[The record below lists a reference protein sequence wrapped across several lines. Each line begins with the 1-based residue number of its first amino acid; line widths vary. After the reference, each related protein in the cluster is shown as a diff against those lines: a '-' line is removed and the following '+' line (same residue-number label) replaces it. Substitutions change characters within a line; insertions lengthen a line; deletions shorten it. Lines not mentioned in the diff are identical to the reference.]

1 MQNIAS
7 TIAGFLFASALLN
20 VFILLYSFRLN
31 NSYVKTFLL
40 LCLASIFY
48 SIGYAMEICS
58 TNLNQAL
65 FWNLVQY
72 IGIPFIPA
80 LWIVLALQYNDKEYL
95 LNPAVKF
102 GIFIIPVITLIL
114 RYTSNINHLY
124 YSKVQYDTSNL
135 IPVLF
140 IEKGPWY
147 LVFGIYMSI
156 CVIFASYLYFHQY
169 IKSIG
174 PIRSQ
179 CITMFIASLFP
190 WFSYFPN
197 LLNISPLGLDLGPLT
212 FTFSYILII
221 VAIFK
226 YQFLNIK
233 PLARDKVFT
242 CTSDGVIV
250 LDANY
255 SIIDFNH
262 SAAVIFPVLKEN
274 IVGKNV
280 RIIFGTNNKL
290 IESIF
295 NSKEIQYN
303 SDQEDCSNY
312 YSVKTVK
319 ILGPKNWVL
328 GFVVNITDITQF
340 VVSMEK
346 LNYLASRDDL
356 TGIYNRRHFVE
367 ISSCELIRA
376 KKYNH
381 AISFILLDLD
391 FFKDINDQFGHLA
404 GDAVLQTVA
413 DTCRKSIRSID
424 ILGRFG
430 GEEFVVF
437 LPETRLEDCK
447 IIADRILKNIET
459 AEILYEDNCLKLT
472 ASIGITGINTVTN
485 ESLDYF
491 IKNADQ
497 ALYQAKTDGRNCVRS
512 IEL

>member
-1 MQNIAS
+1 MHNIGC
-7 TIAGFLFASALLN
+7 TITGFLFASALLN
-20 VFILLYSFRLN
+20 VFVLLYPFRLN
-31 NSYVKTFLL
+31 NSYVKTFSL
-40 LCLASIFY
+40 LCLVNTFY
-48 SIGYAMEICS
+48 SIGYAMEIHS
-58 TNLNQAL
+58 TDLNQML

-72 IGIPFIPA
+72 IGIPFLPA
-80 LWIVLALQYNDKEYL
+80 FWIILALQYSDKEYL
-95 LNPAVKF
+95 LNPAVKL

-114 RYTSNINHLY
+114 RYTSSINHLY

-147 LVFGIYMSI
+147 LVFGIYMSL
-156 CVIFASYLYFHQY
+156 CVIMASYLYFQQY
-169 IKSIG
+169 RKSIG
-174 PIRSQ
+174 HIRRQ
-179 CITMFIASLFP
+179 CVTMFIASLLP

-212 FTFSYILII
+212 CTVSYILII
-221 VAIFK
+221 VAILK

-242 CTSDGVIV
+242 CTNDGIIV

-255 SIIDFNH
+255 SIIDFNP

-274 IVGKNV
+274 IIGKN
-280 RIIFGTNNKL
+280 IQAIFGANDKL
-290 IESIF
+290 IQSIV
-295 NSKEIQYN
+295 NSEEIQYN
-303 SDQEDCSNY
+303 NGQDCGSNY

-319 ILGPKNWVL
+319 IFGPKNRVL
-328 GFVVNITDITQF
+328 GFIVSIANITQY

-346 LNYLASRDDL
+346 LNYLASRDGL

-367 ISSCELIRA
+367 ISSCELIRS
-376 KKYNH
+376 KRYKL

-391 FFKDINDQFGHLA
+391 FFKDINDQFGHQA

-413 DTCRKSIRSID
+413 DICSNSIRSID
-424 ILGRFG
+424 IPARFG
-430 GEEFVVF
+430 GEEFVIV
-437 LPETRLEDCK
+437 LPRTRLEDCK
-447 IIADRILKNIET
+447 IIANRILNNIET
-459 AEILYEDNCLKLT
+459 AEIFYEDNCLKLT

-491 IKNADQ
+491 IKNADR
-497 ALYQAKTDGRNCVRS
+497 ALYQAKTGGRNCVRS